1 MILTTNRVESMD
13 RAFDSRVDIRLH
25 YPTLDTAARRKVWFN
40 FTVKFLGELS
50 TDKADLDT
58 LAEYE
63 LDGRQIKSAMKTAH
77 LLASDKGEITGFR
90 HIQTVL
96 KIRKRKGSRQSS
108 GSEN

>member
-13 RAFDSRVDIRLH
+13 RAFDSRVDFHLH
-25 YPTLDTAARRKVWFN
+25 YPALDTAARRKVWSN
-40 FTVKFLGELS
+40 FKVKFLGGSSIDEANLN
-50 TDKADLDT
+50 T
-58 LAEYE
+58 LAEHE

>member
-25 YPTLDTAARRKVWFN
+25 YPALDIAARRKVWSN
-40 FTVKFLGELS
+40 FRVKFLEGSSINE
-50 TDKADLDT
+50 ADLDA
-58 LAEYE
+58 LAKHE

-77 LLASDKGEITGFR
+77 LLASDKGEMTGFH

-96 KIRKRKGSRQSS
+96 KTGKGSRHLESS
-108 GSEN
+108 SSEH